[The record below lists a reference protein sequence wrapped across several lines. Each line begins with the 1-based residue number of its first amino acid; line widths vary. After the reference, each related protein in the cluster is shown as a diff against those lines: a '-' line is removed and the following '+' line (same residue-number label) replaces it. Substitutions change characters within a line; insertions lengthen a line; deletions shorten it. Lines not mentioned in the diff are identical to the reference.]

1 MEELSLEL
9 THELLDIAE
18 ADNTKELL
26 EEFLA
31 IRGFDE
37 SNIRQARGN

>member
-1 MEELSLEL
+1 MEQLSLEL

-18 ADNTKELL
+18 AHNTKELL

-37 SNIRQARGN
+37 SDIREVE

>member
-26 EEFLA
+26 EELLA
-31 IRGFDE
+31 IRGYDE
-37 SNIRQARGN
+37 SNIRGGK

>member
-1 MEELSLEL
+1 MYELSLEL

-31 IRGFDE
+31 INGFDE
-37 SNIRQARGN
+37 SNIREEL

>member
-1 MEELSLEL
+1 MEELSLEV
-9 THELLDIAE
+9 THELLDILE

-37 SNIRQARGN
+37 SGVGGDE